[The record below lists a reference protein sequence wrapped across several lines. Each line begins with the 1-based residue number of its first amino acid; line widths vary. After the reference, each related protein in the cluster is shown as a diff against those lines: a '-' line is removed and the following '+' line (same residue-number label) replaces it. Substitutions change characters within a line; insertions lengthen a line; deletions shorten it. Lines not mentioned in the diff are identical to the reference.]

1 MQRPKIRLVNILYWL
16 ALLALDVLVFMVLGV
31 LLMGYDDKYD
41 PSKGAYFSWGSMN
54 IVEKMVYGAFLLW
67 NAINIVGIL
76 YLGYKLFA
84 YISNNTNTGKLKK
97 SRSANG
103 DD

>member
-1 MQRPKIRLVNILYWL
+1 MQRPKIRLVNIIYWL
-16 ALLALDVLVFMVLGV
+16 ALLALDVFVFMVLGV
-31 LLMGYDDKYD
+31 LLMGYDDQYH

-54 IVEKMVYGAFLLW
+54 TVEKTVYGVFLFW

-76 YLGYKLFA
+76 YLCYKLFI
-84 YISNNTNTGKLKK
+84 YISNNMNAGKLNK